1 VLPDRVLGVPVPVRR
16 SVAVAAVAGGALAA
30 AGAAAAALPD
40 TDAPV
45 LALAAERAAVPPV
58 PGGAVAGP
66 GGVPLLTVPV
76 PAAGTPRERAV
87 LDTAG
92 LSRAVAR
99 AQGKARELA
108 EEARDRTAAEGRAPV
123 PAPERADQQAE
134 EDRRTAERARR
145 AGRAADPEPERDRA
159 PAATQRECGL
169 DTGGLGAVKP
179 HVRAAAEALGC
190 AFDKPQVLGIAGRGG
205 PSDHPK
211 GLALD
216 FMVDRATGDA
226 LAAYAVAHRAEL
238 GINYVI
244 WRQRI
249 DTGSGFTAMAD
260 RGGPTANH
268 FDHVHVSFRPK
279 AG

>member
-1 VLPDRVLGVPVPVRR
+1 MRR
-16 SVAVAAVAGGALAA
+16 GVAVAAVAGGALAA
-30 AGAAAAALPD
+30 GGAAAAALAD
-40 TDAPV
+40 ADAGAPV
-45 LALAAERAAVPPV
+45 LALAADRAAVAPV
-58 PGGAVAGP
+58 PGGAVVSPGGAAPLTVAVPVTAGP
-66 GGVPLLTVPV
+66 PEP
-76 PAAGTPRERAV
+76 AV
-87 LDTAG
+87 LDPTG

-108 EEARDRTAAEGRAPV
+108 DEARDRTAEEGRA
-123 PAPERADQQAE
+123 AAAARRAAAEQAAQAE

-145 AGRAADPEPERDRA
+145 AGRAANPELDPA
-159 PAATQRECGL
+159 PAAAQRECGL
-169 DTGGLGAVKP
+169 DTGGLGAVRP
-179 HVRAAAEALGC
+179 HVRAAAESLGC
-190 AFDKPQVLGIAGRGG
+190 AFGKPQVLGIAGRGG

-260 RGGPTANH
+260 RGNATANH
-268 FDHVHVSFRPK
+268 FDHVHVSFRAK
-279 AG
+279 A